1 MAKENTQESAAPLT
15 KSDAPAAVATRGP
28 SQAILALFSTSGSLK
43 VVINKSDR
51 KTLPMMVKPK
61 DCPIDGILQG
71 KIVKSIDSPVT
82 TIKGKLLWLELD
94 GGREVLFPCTGVIR
108 SALAPDVDADSK
120 KDLQVALD
128 KHIGKILTLQR
139 LPNGQTKKGAEE
151 GKTRDM
157 YLFDVYLTEAPK
169 K

>member
-1 MAKENTQESAAPLT
+1 MPEQKNPVPVKTDEQTT
-15 KSDAPAAVATRGP
+15 AVATRDP
-28 SQAILALFSTSGSLK
+28 SPAMLALFGTSGSLK
-43 VVINKSDR
+43 VAVNKSDR
-51 KTLPMMVKPK
+51 KTLPMMIKPK
-61 DCPIDGILQG
+61 YCPIGGVLQG

-108 SALAPDVDADSK
+108 TALAPDVEAESK
-120 KDLQVALD
+120 KELQTALD
-128 KHIGKILTLQR
+128 KHIGKILTLER

-151 GKTRDM
+151 GQTRDM